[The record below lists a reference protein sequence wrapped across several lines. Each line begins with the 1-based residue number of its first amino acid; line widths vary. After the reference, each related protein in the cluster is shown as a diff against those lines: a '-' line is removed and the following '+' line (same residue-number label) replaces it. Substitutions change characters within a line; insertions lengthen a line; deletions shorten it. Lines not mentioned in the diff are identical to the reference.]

1 MTVPIP
7 SAAPGLIVVTV
18 GWLLELSFKKPS
30 KMRSLMALLNTVEVT
45 AGVFHKVFHQVFLQ
59 LLFILSW
66 KLALRGHF
74 KISKKKKAHYMP

>member
-1 MTVPIP
+1 MCIVACTKFASPVKISTV
-7 SAAPGLIVVTV
+7 LQ
-18 GWLLELSFKKPS
+18 
-30 KMRSLMALLNTVEVT
+30 VT

-74 KISKKKKAHYMP
+74 KISKKKKNNFMFQLDTDCVSGRHVV